1 PLGAPIKSTI
11 SDVTACARLPVSQR
25 WRSLRAEESRS
36 ASAPDNRRPCA
47 PAAPAPH
54 NARKTP
60 LRLKLAG
67 APGSRPMPQTQ
78 SKFFDDLSRLMTDA
92 AGVADGAR
100 REAQTFARAQMERMM
115 AGMNVVAREE
125 FEEMAAKARDEN
137 EKLAARVAALEA
149 KLAEPKP

>member
-1 PLGAPIKSTI
+1 MRMGFLVCGRWMLGEIGKRSNGKI
-11 SDVTACARLPVSQR
+11 AR
-25 WRSLRAEESRS
+25 RA
-36 ASAPDNRRPCA
+36 RPCA

-54 NARKTP
+54 NFPKPAPLERSGRAR
-60 LRLKLAG
+60 
-67 APGSRPMPQTQ
+67 SRPMPQTQ

-100 REAQTFARAQMERMM
+100 REAQTFARAQLERMM

-125 FEEMAAKARDEN
+125 FEAVKEMAARAREEN

-149 KLAEPKP
+149 RLGEPGP